1 MDKVGFRTTPSEALN
16 AFHRYQR
23 RRGHQASTQRAYNQ
37 FLEPFVVWIG
47 NSGFDR
53 VDARDIEFG
62 WLEHWTEAF
71 QARWSRE
78 PSTRH
83 VRNHLTALKVF
94 FDFLDRFGYL
104 NSNPMRRIDRPAIVK
119 RAPDWLTTDEDA
131 AMLGAV
137 STPLERILIPL
148 LRWTGM
154 RASESE
160 ALRWQNVHFV
170 DREIWVTTSKTP
182 GGRRAIPMFDPLM
195 PAIEE
200 WHRRQ
205 ASLAVAEEKCF
216 VLATASG
223 KALSHTQVWVT
234 VKRVAHRAG
243 VRRQIA
249 RDRGGLNVSTVSPHT
264 LRRTFASDLFNRGA
278 RLEVISR
285 LLGHSETRTT
295 EASYAHL
302 LDARIS
308 WEARSAYARPPRT
321 YPVAASLVVSLDNGL
336 GEPEAAGT
344 AR

>member
-1 MDKVGFRTTPSEALN
+1 MDEVRVCTTPTEALN

-23 RRGHQASTQRAYNQ
+23 RRGHQASTQRAYDQ
-37 FLEPFVVWIG
+37 FLEPFAVWLG

-62 WLEHWTEAF
+62 WLEHWSEAF

-94 FDFLDRFGYL
+94 FNFLDRFGYL
-104 NSNPMRRIDRPAIVK
+104 RSNPMRRIDRPAIVK
-119 RAPDWLTTDEDA
+119 RTPDWLSVDEDA

-137 STPLERILIPL
+137 STPLERILVPL

-154 RASESE
+154 RSSEAE
-160 ALRWQNVHFV
+160 ALRWQNVRFA
-170 DREIWVTTSKTP
+170 DQEIWVTTSKTP
-182 GGRRAIPMFDPLM
+182 GGRRVIPIFDPLM
-195 PAIEE
+195 PVLEE
-200 WHRRQ
+200 WHRRRD
-205 ASLAVAEEKCF
+205 SRAVTGEQCF
-216 VLATASG
+216 VLATSSG
-223 KALSHTQVWVT
+223 KPLSHTQVWVS

-243 VRRQIA
+243 VRRQVA
-249 RDRGGLNVSTVSPHT
+249 PDRGGMNISAVSPHT

-295 EASYAHL
+295 EASYAQL

-308 WEARSAYARPPRT
+308 WEARSAYARQT
-321 YPVAASLVVSLDNGL
+321 QTQYQTPVTVSLSI
-336 GEPEAAGT
+336 PA
-344 AR
+344 